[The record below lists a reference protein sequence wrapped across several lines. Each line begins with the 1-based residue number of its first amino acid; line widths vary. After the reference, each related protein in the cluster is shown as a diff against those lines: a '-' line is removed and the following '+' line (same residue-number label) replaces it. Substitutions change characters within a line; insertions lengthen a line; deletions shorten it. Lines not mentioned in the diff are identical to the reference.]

1 MEYFDRLRGFTEEAV
16 DWQKVPR
23 QRPFNGK
30 LLPNYFQKSVN
41 DDCMDLNNSGS
52 STVLLSAY
60 AKTISG
66 SDTAKPGIARMRTE
80 Y

>member
-30 LLPNYFQKSVN
+30 LLPNYFQKNINAIRIKCEQFEQSIIRF
-41 DDCMDLNNSGS
+41 
-52 STVLLSAY
+52 Y
-60 AKTISG
+60 AKGIQRMCIE
-66 SDTAKPGIARMRTE
+66 KPVAPYE
-80 Y
+80 D